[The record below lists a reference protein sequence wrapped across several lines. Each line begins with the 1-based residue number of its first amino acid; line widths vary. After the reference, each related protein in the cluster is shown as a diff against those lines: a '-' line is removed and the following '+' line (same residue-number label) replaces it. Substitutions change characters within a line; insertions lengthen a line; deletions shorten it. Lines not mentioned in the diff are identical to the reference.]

1 MNGAALAAG
10 LTAAGLAGFAAA
22 QAVPALAA
30 LPGPR
35 RLLCPGLAGIGRP
48 DHVALTFDDGPDP
61 RSTPRFLELLAE
73 RGVQATFFVVGEQV
87 ARHPQLAR
95 EIAAAGHEL
104 AVHGLR
110 HRLLLRYPPGR
121 VYADLAR
128 AHELV
133 GSAAGTPPR
142 WFRPP
147 YGVLSTGAV
156 AATHRLGMRSVLWT
170 AWGRDW
176 TATATG
182 RSVCA
187 LIARDLH
194 GGGTVLLHDTASD
207 TAAPGS
213 WRSTLDAVPRLLD
226 HCRDHGW
233 SVGPLRE
240 HGLTAGARQPAD
252 RLLTAAPSRSTP
264 ASAGR
269 H

>member
-1 MNGAALAAG
+1 MSGVTRPTALA
-10 LTAAGLAGFAAA
+10 AAGLAGFAAA

-35 RLLCPGLAGIGRP
+35 RLLFPRLAGIGRP

-61 RSTPRFLELLAE
+61 RSTPRFLEQLAS
-73 RGVQATFFVVGEQV
+73 RGVRATFFLVGEQV
-87 ARHPQLAR
+87 VRHPQLAR

-128 AHELV
+128 SYDLV
-133 GSAAGTPPR
+133 GEAAGRPPR

-156 AATHRLGMRSVLWT
+156 AACRRLGMRSVLWT

-182 RSVCA
+182 RSVSA

-213 WRSTLDAVPRLLD
+213 WRSTLDALPRLLD
-226 HCRDHGW
+226 HCRNHGW
-233 SVGPLRE
+233 SVGPLHE
-240 HGLTAGARQPAD
+240 HGLTRRPGTTVFRSG
-252 RLLTAAPSRSTP
+252 PSRNGP
-264 ASAGR
+264 ASAVR
-269 H
+269 P